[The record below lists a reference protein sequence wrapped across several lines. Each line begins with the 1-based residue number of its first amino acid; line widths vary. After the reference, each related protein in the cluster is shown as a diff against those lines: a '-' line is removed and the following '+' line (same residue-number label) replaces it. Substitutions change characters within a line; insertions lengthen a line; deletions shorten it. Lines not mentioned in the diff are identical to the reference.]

1 MEGRWRTHAEMGE
14 VFGRGGRVVGGTRT
28 GGYLT
33 AAERAEYT
41 ALLEGIE
48 PEEQEWV
55 AAQRGPAMCRPA
67 EPHATMVVAAG
78 KGRRGEQ
85 EYWVQWDNGEEGWG
99 PRPHTGEWGPG
110 VRTGMA
116 ATREAWEAAKELDV
130 TKRKKRF
137 DEEEELRVAE
147 IGCLRMELAEVTTE
161 LDDMKVAWEERDKK
175 DEEERLAREA
185 AAAAAAEKDKK
196 GGKKK

>member
-1 MEGRWRTHAEMGE
+1 M
-14 VFGRGGRVVGGTRT
+14 GGTRT

-85 EYWVQWDNGEEGWG
+85 EYGVQWDNGEEGWG

-116 ATREAWEAAKELDV
+116 ATREAWEADGGARGLRERLGVERGGAWLWLATQAPQAVGRRSTPEGKH
-130 TKRKKRF
+130 TAGRRF
-137 DEEEELRVAE
+137 GPASRQ
-147 IGCLRMELAEVTTE
+147 RVTTP
-161 LDDMKVAWEERDKK
+161 L
-175 DEEERLAREA
+175 
-185 AAAAAAEKDKK
+185 
-196 GGKKK
+196 GI